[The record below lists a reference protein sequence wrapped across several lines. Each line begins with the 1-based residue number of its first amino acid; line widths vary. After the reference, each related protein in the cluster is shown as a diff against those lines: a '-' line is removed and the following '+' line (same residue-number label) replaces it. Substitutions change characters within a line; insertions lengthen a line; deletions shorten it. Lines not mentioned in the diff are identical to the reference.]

1 MFKNTVSHVPPKHLM
16 RQMKPYCFAVTKF
29 KTPFYLINTLIQ
41 ISIQRTNKFLL
52 SDIETKA
59 TSLAKGFWRAPKLL
73 KVGITDGRILI
84 LSTLRSHFLNYLIR
98 SVSIHTACYLLKW
111 LNQKGYLLIQSVNIS
126 KPKVLCVTFSPMLH
140 FFKKKNRVLHGYG
153 LIPLP
158 RGNSKTVGH
167 SPPPLKNFWKCPFP
181 IIKIFCKSWL
191 EELLILSL
199 KRITSI
205 QIKVLSSRAFLYR
218 NSVNYPYSTNCTSSM
233 ECNDLL
239 QNAFFISLHWN
250 KGESRQ

>member
-1 MFKNTVSHVPPKHLM
+1 MVGNCIKGLLLHRNTFLTVYTRDLGIRKPKGRWTISNKASSWEISTPLGEIKACNSYIHMLYLIILLLVVFKNTAVSHGLPKHLM

-84 LSTLRSHFLNYLIR
+84 LSTLKSHFLNYLIR

-111 LNQKGYLLIQSVNIS
+111 LN
-126 KPKVLCVTFSPMLH
+126 
-140 FFKKKNRVLHGYG
+140 KKD
-153 LIPLP
+153 I
-158 RGNSKTVGH
+158 
-167 SPPPLKNFWKCPFP
+167 C
-181 IIKIFCKSWL
+181 
-191 EELLILSL
+191 
-199 KRITSI
+199 
-205 QIKVLSSRAFLYR
+205 
-218 NSVNYPYSTNCTSSM
+218 
-233 ECNDLL
+233 
-239 QNAFFISLHWN
+239 
-250 KGESRQ
+250 

>member
-1 MFKNTVSHVPPKHLM
+1 MLYLLILFSVVFKNTVSHVPRKHLM

-59 TSLAKGFWRAPKLL
+59 TSLAKGFWRALKLL

-98 SVSIHTACYLLKW
+98 SVSIHTARYLLKW

-126 KPKVLCVTFSPMLH
+126 KPKVLWVTFSPMLH

-158 RGNSKTVGH
+158 QGNSKTVGH
-167 SPPPLKNFWKCPFP
+167 SPPPLEKFLEMPLSHHQYFLQIMTGRIIDFVFKKNY
-181 IIKIFCKSWL
+181 INSNKS
-191 EELLILSL
+191 S
-199 KRITSI
+199 K
-205 QIKVLSSRAFLYR
+205 F
-218 NSVNYPYSTNCTSSM
+218 
-233 ECNDLL
+233 
-239 QNAFFISLHWN
+239 
-250 KGESRQ
+250 

>member
-1 MFKNTVSHVPPKHLM
+1 MFKNTVSHVLPKHLM

-59 TSLAKGFWRAPKLL
+59 TSLAKGFWRVPKLL
-73 KVGITDGRILI
+73 KVGIKDCKILI
-84 LSTLRSHFLNYLIR
+84 LSTLRSHFLNYLIW

-140 FFKKKNRVLHGYG
+140 FFKKKYRVLHGYG
-153 LIPLP
+153 LISPP
-158 RGNSKTVGH
+158 PPSGQTQKTIGH
-167 SPPPLKNFWKCPFP
+167 SPPLKNISGNAPSHHQNFLQIMTGR
-181 IIKIFCKSWL
+181 IIDFVFKK
-191 EELLILSL
+191 
-199 KRITSI
+199 
-205 QIKVLSSRAFLYR
+205 
-218 NSVNYPYSTNCTSSM
+218 N
-233 ECNDLL
+233 
-239 QNAFFISLHWN
+239 
-250 KGESRQ
+250 

>member
-1 MFKNTVSHVPPKHLM
+1 MFKNTAVSHVLPKHLM

-84 LSTLRSHFLNYLIR
+84 LSTLKSHFLNYLIR

-140 FFKKKNRVLHGYG
+140 FFKKKYRVLHGYG
-153 LIPLP
+153 LISPPPP
-158 RGNSKTVGH
+158 RQTQKTIGH
-167 SPPPLKNFWKCPFP
+167 SPPSPPLKNISGNAPFP
-181 IIKIFCKSWL
+181 SSKFSANHDWKNYWFCL
-191 EELLILSL
+191 
-199 KRITSI
+199 
-205 QIKVLSSRAFLYR
+205 
-218 NSVNYPYSTNCTSSM
+218 
-233 ECNDLL
+233 
-239 QNAFFISLHWN
+239 
-250 KGESRQ
+250 

>member
-73 KVGITDGRILI
+73 KVGITDDRILI

-126 KPKVLCVTFSPMLH
+126 KPKVLWVTFSPMLH
-140 FFKKKNRVLHGYG
+140 FFKKKNRVLPGNG
-153 LIPLP
+153 LIPLLP
-158 RGNSKTVGH
+158 PGQTQKTVGH
-167 SPPPLKNFWKCPFP
+167 PLPLKKFLEMPLSHHQYFLQIMTGR
-181 IIKIFCKSWL
+181 IIDFVFKK
-191 EELLILSL
+191 
-199 KRITSI
+199 
-205 QIKVLSSRAFLYR
+205 
-218 NSVNYPYSTNCTSSM
+218 N
-233 ECNDLL
+233 
-239 QNAFFISLHWN
+239 
-250 KGESRQ
+250 

>member
-1 MFKNTVSHVPPKHLM
+1 MLYLLILFSVVFKNTAVSHVLPKHLM

-73 KVGITDGRILI
+73 KVGITDGRIFI
-84 LSTLRSHFLNYLIR
+84 LSTLRSHFLNYLIW

-126 KPKVLCVTFSPMLH
+126 KPKVLCVTFSPFL
-140 FFKKKNRVLHGYG
+140 
-153 LIPLP
+153 
-158 RGNSKTVGH
+158 SKE
-167 SPPPLKNFWKCPFP
+167 
-181 IIKIFCKSWL
+181 I
-191 EELLILSL
+191 
-199 KRITSI
+199 
-205 QIKVLSSRAFLYR
+205 
-218 NSVNYPYSTNCTSSM
+218 
-233 ECNDLL
+233 
-239 QNAFFISLHWN
+239 
-250 KGESRQ
+250 

>member
-59 TSLAKGFWRAPKLL
+59 TFLAKGFWRAPKLL

-84 LSTLRSHFLNYLIR
+84 LSTLKSHFLNYLIP

-158 RGNSKTVGH
+158 RGNSKTVRH
-167 SPPPLKNFWKCPFP
+167 SPPPPLEKFLEMPLSHHQNFLQIMTGRIIDFVFKKNY
-181 IIKIFCKSWL
+181 INSNKS
-191 EELLILSL
+191 S
-199 KRITSI
+199 K
-205 QIKVLSSRAFLYR
+205 F
-218 NSVNYPYSTNCTSSM
+218 
-233 ECNDLL
+233 
-239 QNAFFISLHWN
+239 
-250 KGESRQ
+250 

>member
-1 MFKNTVSHVPPKHLM
+1 MVGNCIKGLLLHRNTFLTVYTRDLGIQKPKGRWTISNKASSWEISIPLGEIKACNSFIYMLYLLILFSVVFKNTVSHVQPKHLM

-29 KTPFYLINTLIQ
+29 KPPFYLINTLIQ

-84 LSTLRSHFLNYLIR
+84 LSTLKSHFLNYLIR

-126 KPKVLCVTFSPMLH
+126 KPKVLCVTFSPFL
-140 FFKKKNRVLHGYG
+140 
-153 LIPLP
+153 
-158 RGNSKTVGH
+158 SKE
-167 SPPPLKNFWKCPFP
+167 
-181 IIKIFCKSWL
+181 I
-191 EELLILSL
+191 
-199 KRITSI
+199 
-205 QIKVLSSRAFLYR
+205 
-218 NSVNYPYSTNCTSSM
+218 
-233 ECNDLL
+233 
-239 QNAFFISLHWN
+239 
-250 KGESRQ
+250 